1 MRDFQNLRA
10 KYFKNPLISYLNIN
24 SVRNKI
30 IDLREIVKYSKL
42 NYFVISETKIDER
55 FSPRQFAMGDLEIR
69 ARKDKDCHGGG
80 WFDIIFQKR
89 LYL

>member
-30 IDLREIVKYSKL
+30 IDLKEIVKYLKL

-55 FSPRQFAMGDLEIR
+55 FSPQQLLWATWRLGLGKIRTVMGVV
-69 ARKDKDCHGGG
+69 
-80 WFDIIFQKR
+80 
-89 LYL
+89 